1 MVLYGYLLL
10 YGAVMTSKLFNHS
23 KSNASKP
30 TRSKVLPTLSKEQLG
45 NLVPKRGNKIAPVI
59 ASALLK
65 VAGWRTVGEIPNI
78 PQAVV
83 LALPHTSNVDGIY
96 AIPSLF
102 ALDVKIS
109 IMGKHTLFKVPVFA
123 QLLNWIGVIPID
135 RGNKGSVLQASI
147 DKFKTGKPL
156 FLGLS
161 PEGTRQYTEKWK
173 SGFYY
178 LAVGAGVPILPVAMD
193 YNTKEIRFMSLIYP
207 TGDIAADLP
216 KIYAQYKGVIPRHP
230 ERLSQP
236 LQDINQTAG

>member
-1 MVLYGYLLL
+1 
-10 YGAVMTSKLFNHS
+10 MTSKFS
-23 KSNASKP
+23 V
-30 TRSKVLPTLSKEQLG
+30 RSKLKRAKSLSTLPQLPKLSRKDIG
-45 NLVPKRGNKIAPVI
+45 NLVPKRGNKTAPII

-65 VAGWRTVGEIPNI
+65 LSGWRTVGEIPNI

-83 LALPHTSNVDGIY
+83 LALPHTSNVDGVY

-102 ALDVKIS
+102 ALDLQIS
-109 IMGKHTLFKVPVFA
+109 IMGKHTLFKVPVLA
-123 QLLNWIGVIPID
+123 QLLTWMGIIPID

-161 PEGTRQYTEKWK
+161 PEGTRNYTETWK
-173 SGFYY
+173 TGFYY

-193 YNTKEIRFMSLIYP
+193 YKTKEIRFLSLVYP
-207 TGDIAADLP
+207 TGDIATDLP
-216 KIYAQYKGVIPRHP
+216 KIYIQYQGVVPRHP

-236 LQDINQTAG
+236 LQDVNSSRI

>member
-1 MVLYGYLLL
+1 MV
-10 YGAVMTSKLFNHS
+10 
-23 KSNASKP
+23 P
-30 TRSKVLPTLSKEQLG
+30 R
-45 NLVPKRGNKIAPVI
+45 RGNKFAPVL

-65 VAGWRTVGEIPNI
+65 AAGWRTVGEVPNI

-102 ALDVKIS
+102 ALDLKIS
-109 IMGKHTLFKVPVFA
+109 ILGKHTLFKVPVFA

-147 DKFKTGKPL
+147 DKFKTGQPL
-156 FLGLS
+156 FLGLA
-161 PEGTRQYTEKWK
+161 PEGTRQYTKGWK

-178 LAVGAGVPILPVAMD
+178 LAMGAGVPILPVAMD
-193 YNTKEIRFMSLIYP
+193 YKTKEIRFMSPIYP
-207 TGDIAADLP
+207 SGDIDADLP
-216 KIYAQYKGVIPRHP
+216 KIYAQYKGVVPRHP

-236 LQDINQTAG
+236 LQDINRATD

>member
-1 MVLYGYLLL
+1 
-10 YGAVMTSKLFNHS
+10 MTSKLFNRS
-23 KSNASKP
+23 KSTASKP
-30 TRSKVLPTLSKEQLG
+30 TRSKVFPTLNRKHLG
-45 NLVPKRGNKIAPVI
+45 NLVPRRGNKAAPII

-65 VAGWRTVGEIPNI
+65 AAGWRTVGEIPNI

-102 ALDVKIS
+102 ALDLKIS
-109 IMGKHTLFKVPVFA
+109 IMGKHTLFKVPLFA

-156 FLGLS
+156 FLGLA
-161 PEGTRQYTEKWK
+161 PEGTRQYTESWK

-193 YNTKEIRFMSLIYP
+193 YKTKEIRFMSLVYP
-207 TGDIAADLP
+207 SGDIDADLP
-216 KIYAQYKGVIPRHP
+216 KIYAQYQGVMPRHP

-236 LQDINQTAG
+236 LQDINKQID

>member
-1 MVLYGYLLL
+1 MLLCSYLLL
-10 YGAVMTSKLFNHS
+10 HGAVMTSKLFNRS
-23 KSNASKP
+23 KSTASNP
-30 TRSKVLPTLSKEQLG
+30 TRSKVFPTLSKKHLG
-45 NLVPKRGNKIAPVI
+45 NLVPRRGNKAAPII

-65 VAGWRTVGEIPNI
+65 AAGWRTVGEIPNI

-102 ALDVKIS
+102 ALDLKIS
-109 IMGKHTLFKVPVFA
+109 IMGKHTLFKVPLFA

-156 FLGLS
+156 FLGLA
-161 PEGTRQYTEKWK
+161 PEGTRQYTESWK

-193 YNTKEIRFMSLIYP
+193 YKTKEIRFMSLVYP
-207 TGDIAADLP
+207 SGDIDADLP
-216 KIYAQYKGVIPRHP
+216 KIYAQYQGVIPRHP

-236 LQDINQTAG
+236 LQDINKQID